1 MILRYRERN
10 DRMLI
15 YGSFINVNIIFIVK
29 EIEVEIYNLY

>member
-10 DRMLI
+10 VRMLI
-15 YGSFINVNIIFIVK
+15 YGSFIKVNIIFIVK